1 MDRGQTRLWRMG
13 MSPLRW
19 TKRIIPIPYAS
30 WCFRTSR
37 GFFIFPKKEETKT
50 KMDGDSTD
58 GNCNTFPNI
67 LDLSV
72 AHLTFT
78 RAWDR
83 WAFLRF
89 SNLLTWCVFQ
99 DKITFSIKT
108 NQEYNIL
115 LWQPLT

>member
-1 MDRGQTRLWRMG
+1 MH
-13 MSPLRW
+13 
-19 TKRIIPIPYAS
+19 Y
-30 WCFRTSR
+30 
-37 GFFIFPKKEETKT
+37 PKKEETKT

-89 SNLLTWCVFQ
+89 SNLLT
-99 DKITFSIKT
+99 
-108 NQEYNIL
+108 
-115 LWQPLT
+115 